1 MGFVPY
7 THRHG
12 YIVSNMPA
20 PHMRR
25 LAKQAERQNT
35 SAANIVGRILADRYG
50 LRFEPSTRKQR
61 RPLTEPSLSV
71 RLPDELWNAVEA
83 EAVGRGITMR
93 SVILDAL
100 SERFG
105 LKAPE
110 PTIVYGRR
118 PGRPRKD

>member
-1 MGFVPY
+1 MPY

-35 SAANIVGRILADRYG
+35 SAANIVGSILAARYG
-50 LRFEPSTRKQR
+50 LQFEPSTRKHRQ
-61 RPLTEPSLSV
+61 PLNTTVLSV
-71 RLPDELWNAVEA
+71 RLPGELWAAVEA

-100 SERFG
+100 SDKFG